1 MKPFGVTLRLNGW
14 KEKRNEQEKEVNIM
28 KISTKLA
35 ILLVAAI
42 MSFAGFGIL
51 ASSLS
56 VSKIVADLTPTT
68 VVSVTING

>member
-14 KEKRNEQEKEVNIM
+14 KEKRNEQEKEENIM

-42 MSFAGFGIL
+42 MSLAGFGVL

>member
-42 MSFAGFGIL
+42 MSFAGFGVL
-51 ASSLS
+51 ATSLS

>member
-1 MKPFGVTLRLNGW
+1 
-14 KEKRNEQEKEVNIM
+14 M

-42 MSFAGFGIL
+42 MSLAGFGVL

>member
-14 KEKRNEQEKEVNIM
+14 KEKRNEQEKEENIM

-42 MSFAGFGIL
+42 MSLAGFGVL
-51 ASSLS
+51 ATSLS

>member
-1 MKPFGVTLRLNGW
+1 MKPFGATLRLNGW
-14 KEKRNEQEKEVNIM
+14 KEKRKEHEKEENIM

-42 MSFAGFGIL
+42 MSLAGFGVL

-56 VSKIVADLTPTT
+56 VSKIVAELTPTT

>member
-1 MKPFGVTLRLNGW
+1 
-14 KEKRNEQEKEVNIM
+14 M
-28 KISTKLA
+28 KISTKLV

-42 MSFAGFGIL
+42 MSFAGFGVL
-51 ASSLS
+51 ATSLS